1 MNQWTKNNLSFALQ
15 MVALILVTAF
25 ALTGPIISFIH
36 QYNLIVEEFGKFIGG
51 IFIYD
56 NYAWWNLTALIW
68 IPYGCYLIAWNR
80 KQDRETMIEMKKLF
94 LNKKEKN
101 LCKIKKEKIYD

>member
-1 MNQWTKNNLSFALQ
+1 MNQRTKNNLNFAFQ
-15 MVALILVTAF
+15 IIILVLVTVF

-36 QYNLIVEEFGKFIGG
+36 QYHLIVEEFGKFIGG

-68 IPYGCYLIAWNR
+68 IPYGCYFVAWNR
-80 KQDRETMIEMKKLF
+80 KQDRETMKEMKKLF
-94 LNKKEKN
+94 LDKKEEKN
-101 LCKIKKEKIYD
+101 DR

>member
-1 MNQWTKNNLSFALQ
+1 MNQWTKNNLSFAIQIIVL
-15 MVALILVTAF
+15 VLVTAF

-36 QYNLIVEEFGKFIGG
+36 QYHLIVEEFGKFIGG

-56 NYAWWNLTALIW
+56 NYAWWNLTALVW
-68 IPYGCYLIAWNR
+68 LPYGIYLVAWNK

-94 LNKKEKN
+94 IDKKDEKN
-101 LCKIKKEKIYD
+101 DK

>member
-1 MNQWTKNNLSFALQ
+1 MNQWTKNISFAFQ
-15 MVALILVTAF
+15 IIVLILVTAF

-36 QYNLIVEEFGKFIGG
+36 QYHLIVEEFGKFIGG

-68 IPYGCYLIAWNR
+68 LPYGIYLVTWR
-80 KQDRETMIEMKKLF
+80 KKQDRETMKEMKKLF
-94 LNKKEKN
+94 LDKKEKEN
-101 LCKIKKEKIYD
+101 DKNN

>member
-15 MVALILVTAF
+15 IIILVLVTAF
-25 ALTGPIISFIH
+25 ALTGPIVSFVH
-36 QYNLIVEEFGKFIGG
+36 QYHLIVEEFGKFIGG

-68 IPYGCYLIAWNR
+68 IPYGIYLVAWNK

-94 LNKKEKN
+94 IDKKDEKN
-101 LCKIKKEKIYD
+101 DK

>member
-1 MNQWTKNNLSFALQ
+1 MNQWIKNNLSFALQ
-15 MVALILVTAF
+15 IITLILVTAF

-36 QYNLIVEEFGKFIGG
+36 QYHLIVEEFGKFIGG

-56 NYAWWNLTALIW
+56 KYAWWNLTALIL

-94 LNKKEKN
+94 LNKKEKESMQDKEGEN
-101 LCKIKKEKIYD
+101 L

>member
-1 MNQWTKNNLSFALQ
+1 MDQWTKNNLSFALQ
-15 MVALILVTAF
+15 IIVLILVTAF

-36 QYNLIVEEFGKFIGG
+36 QYNLIVKEFGKFIGG

-68 IPYGCYLIAWNR
+68 IPYGIYLVAWNR
-80 KQDRETMIEMKKLF
+80 KQDREPVKEMKKLF
-94 LNKKEKN
+94 LYKKGKESMQDKEGEN
-101 LCKIKKEKIYD
+101 L